1 MKRPGMR
8 KKTAINRHQ
17 YGLSLIETMVA
28 MVLGI
33 VIIGAVITTLVSNKQ
48 TYRMSE
54 SLSRIQENARFALD
68 TLNYRIR
75 MSGYTGC
82 YGDLSSV
89 DENTLDGID
98 TSDFKW
104 RLNGVDGYEAG
115 TAPSELAGALADSDV
130 LIVRGMNEGIE
141 IVSGTNS
148 SLSIATSNNVF
159 AVADLAMVSDCNQAT
174 IFQVTDISESAGTTT
189 LTFATGAETPGN
201 SVDTFVNLYGKGALV
216 GRLQTHA
223 YYIRNGLN
231 GRPSLYQSTL
241 ANDVSL
247 DTQELVPGI
256 ENLQVVYGI
265 DNDSDHYADNY
276 QNAAAIT
283 DWPEVVSIRFALL
296 ISSVD
301 DNLISQSRSYSFST
315 ADFMFNKD
323 ATPTVAADRRIK
335 RTFTGFAA
343 LRNRTL

>member
-1 MKRPGMR
+1 MKQPRLDTNPTSYR
-8 KKTAINRHQ
+8 QQR
-17 YGLSLIETMVA
+17 GLSLIETMIA
-28 MVLGI
+28 LVLGI
-33 VIIGAVITTLVSNKQ
+33 VIIGAVIITLISNKQ

-54 SLSRIQENARFALD
+54 SLSRMQENARFALD

-89 DENTLDGID
+89 DENTLDSID
-98 TSDFKW
+98 TTDFKW
-104 RLNGVDGYEAG
+104 RLNSVDGYEAG
-115 TAPSELAGALADSDV
+115 AAPSELAGALAGSDV

-148 SLSIATSNNVF
+148 SLSIASSNNIF
-159 AVADLAMVSDCNQAT
+159 AAGDLAMVSNCNQAT
-174 IFQVTDISESAGTTT
+174 IFQVTNISDSAGTTT
-189 LTFATGAETPGN
+189 LTFAIGAETPGN
-201 SVDTFVNLYGKGALV
+201 SVDTFVNLYSKGARV

-223 YYIRNGLN
+223 FYIRNGLN

-241 ANDVSL
+241 ANNVTFDAK
-247 DTQELVPGI
+247 ELVPNI
-256 ENLQVVYGI
+256 ENLQVVYGV
-265 DNDSDHYADNY
+265 DNDSDRYADNY
-276 QNAAAIT
+276 QNATAIT

-296 ISSVD
+296 ISSTD
-301 DNLISQSRSYSFST
+301 DNLTSLARSYSFST
-315 ADFMFNKD
+315 SAFTFNED